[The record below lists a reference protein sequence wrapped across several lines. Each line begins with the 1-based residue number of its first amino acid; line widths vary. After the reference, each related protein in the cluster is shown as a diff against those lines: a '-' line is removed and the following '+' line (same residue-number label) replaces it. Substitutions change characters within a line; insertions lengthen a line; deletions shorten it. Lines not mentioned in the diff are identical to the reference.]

1 VALLRLH
8 HVTADARYLSAAY
21 AAIRYSLSVQVI
33 PGGRHPYQD
42 DDNARWGFWSW
53 DPYYDYTQSADQST
67 HHARGMWFL
76 IDYCDTLSSK

>member
-1 VALLRLH
+1 MQLVPG
-8 HVTADARYLSAAY
+8 SA
-21 AAIRYSLSVQVI
+21 
-33 PGGRHPYQD
+33 HPYQD

-76 IDYCDTLSSK
+76 IDTVRGSGGK